1 MISGCTRICV
11 RSLSGTSGTTRA
23 IKMPKAKKDKGKA
36 EDSSKPK
43 TSTQQN
49 DPVYTTSSG
58 CVAIRVHAKPGAS
71 ESRITDIGTDGVGVQ
86 IAAPPMDGE
95 ANAELVRFLAKVLN
109 LRKSDISLEKGS
121 RSKDKVVI
129 IASPATAAEI
139 LSLLQQKVGS

>member
-1 MISGCTRICV
+1 MVIISGCARICV
-11 RSLSGTSGTTRA
+11 RSVTTTGA
-23 IKMPKAKKDKGKA
+23 VKMPKAKKDKGKV
-36 EDSSKPK
+36 EDSKPK
-43 TSTQQN
+43 ASAQQN

-58 CVAIRVHAKPGAS
+58 TVAIRVHAKPGAS

-109 LRKSDISLEKGS
+109 LRKSDVSLEKGS
-121 RSKDKVVI
+121 RSKDKVVM